1 MHSHIFSPFWKCL
14 IAGLL
19 ISSGVESSFIFQRC
33 TQSVTREGLA
43 FMEYFPPQLKHGA
56 QVFLTLSLKRST
68 PWNSFWPLDLNVATM
83 CHQMPCF
90 ISLTQIKLQNMSF
103 TSLPFRLHILT
114 HYCIVPNFLRNS
126 LKKGKNKDY
135 KYTSL
140 DCRNCVF

>member
-1 MHSHIFSPFWKCL
+1 MHSHIFSPFWKWL

-19 ISSGVESSFIFQRC
+19 ISSLVESSFIFQRC

-43 FMEYFPPQLKHGA
+43 FMEYFPPGWNT
-56 QVFLTLSLKRST
+56 VLKRST

-90 ISLTQIKLQNMSF
+90 TSLTQIKLQNMSF
-103 TSLPFRLHILT
+103 TSLPFRLYILT

-140 DCRNCVF
+140 DCSKCVF